1 MITKLK
7 EQKKIGVVDAI
18 RMRVRRGN
26 RIPQAFLDKYLQ
38 REDIDKRDKIAVAE
52 VFKAGKRYVEAGDI
66 YARIGYAKRAADLYF
81 REAEQ
86 TLDYDEGCELYKRA
100 ARLYMKVDM
109 YERTVYMEVKVN
121 ERTEECMTGIGRLAE
136 RAKNTAEFV
145 ADSESGLGTY
155 VRDRLKEIDDRR
167 MNDLREIMKDLATA
181 AVETTMLQALK
192 EITPGEESQS

>member
-1 MITKLK
+1 MGIIMITKLK

-100 ARLYMKVDM
+100 ARLYM
-109 YERTVYMEVKVN
+109 EVKVN